1 MKTKNKFIG
10 ALVLSAL
17 ALAVFTA
24 APNVSAANNDQAM
37 RQNYQGQ
44 GMHMGRMQG
53 NMRDTI
59 AAFLGIDAGKI
70 IEGRQAG
77 KSMVQIASE
86 QGKSEDELYN
96 FMLSE
101 RKAQIDKMVANG
113 QISAETAAAHEAVMK
128 ERIRQ
133 NINKTDIGPNCGGK
147 NHNNN
152 KGFGK
157 HQGNGQGR
165 CINQ

>member
-10 ALVLSAL
+10 VLTASAL
-17 ALAVFTA
+17 AIAVFTGTV
-24 APNVSAANNDQAM
+24 PNVSAANNSQDIKAVC
-37 RQNYQGQ
+37 QGM

-53 NMRDTI
+53 SMRDTV
-59 AAFLGIDAGKI
+59 AAFLGMDVSQIVTS
-70 IEGRQAG
+70 RQAG

-96 FMLSE
+96 FMLSQ
-101 RKAQIDKMVANG
+101 RKTQIDQMVANG

-133 NINKTDIGPNCGGK
+133 NINRTDIGPNCGGK
-147 NHNNN
+147 ST
-152 KGFGK
+152 GMGWGK
-157 HQGNGQGR
+157 HKGNGQVYR
-165 CINQ
+165 ANNK